1 MNNKICP
8 KCGTANPADMSFCI
22 NCGQNLSAGGNAP
35 ARPDEPPPTVFMNQP
50 KMTDPNNPMMPPNVG
65 AIPPQPPAKK
75 GGKGWIYALAG
86 CFGLL
91 LLSGVGLGIL
101 VLLGI
106 GGGFFAASNNSSY
119 PSPSPTPLSN
129 TNRKNDSTVV
139 RKNDST
145 PETTPPTNDDGGDTS
160 EYLVKILE
168 TRKSVGG
175 FKQTDVKT
183 VVTKDY
189 FPQGIGA
196 AQAAYQKGSNYV
208 FLTIGQFVSV
218 EEAKENFEGQLDGVK
233 ENGGKVTPLEP
244 GADGT
249 VSAIYERGG
258 FYFAEYCNT
267 NKFCNRIHSE
277 NREALRSF
285 ISDYA
290 K

>member
-22 NCGQNLSAGGNAP
+22 NCGQNLSAGGSTP
-35 ARPDEPPPTVFMNQP
+35 ARLDEPPPTVFMNQP
-50 KMTDPNNPMMPPNVG
+50 KVTDPNNPMLPPNVG
-65 AIPPQPPAKK
+65 AIPPQPPSKK

-106 GGGFFAASNNSSY
+106 GGGLFATSNNSSY
-119 PSPSPTPLSN
+119 PSPSPTPSSN

-145 PETTPPTNDDGGDTS
+145 PETTPSPSDDGGDTS

-168 TRKSVGG
+168 ARKSVGG
-175 FKQTDVKT
+175 FNQTDVKT

-196 AQAAYQKGSNYV
+196 AQAAYQKGKTYV
-208 FLTIGQFVSV
+208 FLTIGQFASV

-233 ENGGKVTPLEP
+233 DGGGKVTPLEP

-267 NKFCNRIHSE
+267 NKFCNRMHSN

-285 ISDYA
+285 ITDYA